1 MDRSICCALARSCER
16 DGELMMS
23 DGEMQHLVLA
33 QEGVAVAGHVHVLIS
48 VQNQAHRPAQDVGRH
63 SCCSVWEHT
72 AGLFTTK
79 ASSDT
84 LHVADHLVVRDAQH
98 VCNGLLMLSWCLHL
112 TSTSCHLAFVM
123 LESCF
128 LSVDVL

>member
-1 MDRSICCALARSCER
+1 
-16 DGELMMS
+16 MMS
-23 DGEMQHLVLA
+23 GDEMQHLVLA
-33 QEGVAVAGHVHVLIS
+33 QEGVAVAGHVHVLIP
-48 VQNQAHRPAQDVGRH
+48 VQNKAHRPAQDVGRH

-79 ASSDT
+79 ASSNT

-98 VCNGLLMLSWCLHL
+98 VCNGLLMLGWCLQAI
-112 TSTSCHLAFVM
+112 STCCDLGFGM

-128 LSVDVL
+128 